1 MKLQPTGTTLRK
13 KHILNV
19 QAIGNW
25 QITEIEIPPQ
35 QSPERRT
42 CLPLS
47 LKLRNQSGLLAGASS
62 PCHLPFMRQERN
74 PDITFAVAGL
84 VRLLHCGIK
93 PTEEQRDT

>member
-1 MKLQPTGTTLRK
+1 MKLQPTRTKSRK

-35 QSPERRT
+35 QKERRT

-47 LKLRNQSGLLAGASS
+47 LKLRNQSGLLAGDSS

-84 VRLLHCGIK
+84 VRLLHCGVK
-93 PTEEQRDT
+93 TTEEQRDT